1 MDGYI
6 PINPHHITTFS
17 ETPQVISEINGQNPR
32 ELLMPLLHG
41 PHVPGNGQSMAGT
54 DAETTETGC
63 DPLTGE
69 IMELT
74 GDGNP

>member
-1 MDGYI
+1 MNSHHGWVY
-6 PINPHHITTFS
+6 HITTFS

-32 ELLMPLLHG
+32 ELL
-41 PHVPGNGQSMAGT
+41 VPGNGQSMAGT